1 MDKSISIEEIIS
13 IFSQS
18 NIFFLM
24 TDREG
29 NILSHTYNVPE
40 RIKREKCV
48 IGVDEE
54 FDKAFRNFIDNEQK
68 TVEQIVEM
76 KTEILRLIFSK
87 VEENILIFGETITE
101 KVLID
106 NYMNERFETLT
117 TYLEFAPIFFVV
129 LDENGNVSY
138 INTWTLNKTGYRL
151 EEVVGKNWFDVFIP
165 SDIREW

>member
-48 IGVDEE
+48 IGLD
-54 FDKAFRNFIDNEQK
+54 
-68 TVEQIVEM
+68 
-76 KTEILRLIFSK
+76 EILTKPLESSSTVSK
-87 VEENILIFGETITE
+87 E
-101 KVLID
+101 
-106 NYMNERFETLT
+106 
-117 TYLEFAPIFFVV
+117 P
-129 LDENGNVSY
+129 
-138 INTWTLNKTGYRL
+138 LNK
-151 EEVVGKNWFDVFIP
+151 
-165 SDIREW
+165 S